1 VLVVGGCDEGAP
13 MNGRRVKPSCGDEA
27 QMVRM
32 APRLVALAH
41 CSGSEPD
48 VLDRRVSARD
58 ARPDVLRDA
67 SG

>member
-1 VLVVGGCDEGAP
+1 